1 MDRIGRVT
9 IMFATVLLSWG
20 ESFPCRAQ
28 PPALPPAASRP
39 APPPPARDD
48 QAVKRKPA
56 PLKPTELRLPPLV
69 VPSLQEMLAG
79 APLGPKD
86 LRFSNNLASAFQLP
100 SQSTSPTAPRATIPP
115 PRQFGQ
121 PSPSTAPMSAA
132 ASALAPPSGD
142 PSLRLKP
149 APLEP
154 TDLRF
159 PINLATALRLSD
171 ARPLI
176 VAAAQAS
183 VWVAEAQLTRAKVL
197 WVPTLMFGVDYIRH
211 DGGGPDFNK
220 GIMTAPSVNYFQAG
234 GGLAVSNPGLFQLLN
249 LTDAYFEPL
258 VARQVLNSRQADIQA
273 AKNDSLLM
281 TAEAYFSVHQYRGMY
296 TGALY
301 CVGRGHDLVD
311 RISRLSR
318 DLVPRVEVDRARN
331 MVAGLEQQATS
342 AREMWR
348 VHSANLTQ
356 VLRLDPRAVVVPL
369 EHDHL
374 QITMIDPALPL
385 HDLQKIAL
393 TNRPELAS
401 YQALVQAAEA
411 RIRREKM
418 RPLLP
423 LVLIGGFQTP
433 GGMLIQGGVFGL
445 GPNSSLNQWTGRVD
459 VSCQLVW
466 QLDAFG
472 IGNLARIKQ
481 QRGDESRT
489 LIELRG
495 TQDRMAAEV
504 TEAQA
509 RLQSATARVGQADRA
524 LRSSLI
530 AFNGNYEGLQQ
541 TTRFGD
547 VLVEVFRPQEVVYA
561 LQRLKTALDEYFTTV
576 AEYNRAQFQMFHA
589 LGYPAGEIAY
599 RQPPGNIEPVD
610 TARPAYLPRV
620 GNGPPPATR

>member
-1 MDRIGRVT
+1 S
-9 IMFATVLLSWG
+9 FP
-20 ESFPCRAQ
+20 FPCRAQ
-28 PPALPPAASRP
+28 PPALLPAASRP
-39 APPPPARDD
+39 APPPARDD
-48 QAVKRKPA
+48 QAVKRKRA
-56 PLKPTELRLPPLV
+56 PLKPAELRLPPLV
-69 VPSLQEMLAG
+69 VPSLEQMLAG

-86 LRFSNNLASAFQLP
+86 LRFSNTLASAFQLP
-100 SQSTSPTAPRATIPP
+100 SPSTAPTAPRATIPP

-121 PSPSTAPMSAA
+121 SNPSTPPSSA
-132 ASALAPPSGD
+132 SVLAPPSGD
-142 PSLRLKP
+142 LSLRLKP

-154 TDLRF
+154 TDLGF

-176 VAAAQAS
+176 VAAAQAR

-197 WVPTLMFGVDYIRH
+197 WVPTLMFGADYIRH

-234 GGLAVSNPGLFQLLN
+234 GGLDLSYPGAFQFLN

-258 VARQVLNSRQADIQA
+258 VARQVLNSRQADIQT

-281 TAEAYFSVHQYRGMY
+281 TADAYFSVHQYRGLY
-296 TGALY
+296 AGALY
-301 CVGRGHDLVD
+301 AVELGHDLVD
-311 RISRLSR
+311 RISRLSK
-318 DLVPRVEVDRARN
+318 DLVPRIEVDRARN
-331 MVAGLEQQATS
+331 MLADLEQQATL

-401 YQALVQAAEA
+401 YHALVQAAEA

-423 LVLIGGFQTP
+423 LVVIGGFQTP

-445 GPNSSLNQWTGRVD
+445 GPNSSLNQWVGRVD
-459 VSCQLVW
+459 VSLQLVW

-489 LIELRG
+489 IIELRR
-495 TQDRMAAEV
+495 TQDMVAADV
-504 TEAQA
+504 TRAQA
-509 RLQSATARVGQADRA
+509 RLQSATARVSQADRA
-524 LRSSLI
+524 LRASFI
-530 AFNGNYEGLQQ
+530 AFSGNYEGLQQ

-561 LQRLKTALDEYFTTV
+561 LQRLKTAFDEYFTTV

-599 RQPPGNIEPVD
+599 GQPPGDIEPVD
-610 TARPAYLPRV
+610 TSRPAYLPRV

>member
-1 MDRIGRVT
+1 MNAYNPPGRIGRAARSFQGEEG
-9 IMFATVLLSWG
+9 MEPRPMERFCFATIIVATLMLHG
-20 ESFPCRAQ
+20 FEPPPCRAQ
-28 PPALPPAASRP
+28 TASPPAPLPPALPHTP
-39 APPPPARDD
+39 
-48 QAVKRKPA
+48 
-56 PLKPTELRLPPLV
+56 
-69 VPSLQEMLAG
+69 
-79 APLGPKD
+79 
-86 LRFSNNLASAFQLP
+86 
-100 SQSTSPTAPRATIPP
+100 IPP
-115 PRQFGQ
+115 PRPASDFG
-121 PSPSTAPMSAA
+121 AVK
-132 ASALAPPSGD
+132 
-142 PSLRLKP
+142 LKP

-197 WVPTLMFGVDYIRH
+197 WVPQLNLGFDYIRH

-220 GIMTAPSVNYFQAG
+220 GIMTAPSVNYFYGGAGMWEIQA
-234 GGLAVSNPGLFQLLN
+234 
-249 LTDAYFEPL
+249 LTDVIFEPL
-258 VARQVLNSRQADIQA
+258 AARQVLNSRQADIQA
-273 AKNDSLLM
+273 AKNDSLFM

-296 TGALY
+296 AGALY
-301 CVGRGHDLVD
+301 AVERGHDLVD
-311 RISRLSR
+311 RISRLSK

-331 MVAGLEQQATS
+331 MVADLEQQATS

-374 QITMIDPALPL
+374 QITLIDPARPL
-385 HDLQKIAL
+385 DDLIPVGL

-401 YQALVQAAEA
+401 HQALVQAVAA
-411 RIRREKM
+411 RIRRE
-418 RPLLP
+418 RGRILLP
-423 LVLIGGFQTP
+423 SILINGFQTP
-433 GGMLIQGGVFGL
+433 DELIQAGIFGM
-445 GPNSSLNQWTGRVD
+445 GPNNKLNQWIGRDDLSYQVM
-459 VSCQLVW
+459 W
-466 QLDAFG
+466 ELDAFG
-472 IGNLARIKQ
+472 IGNLARIKE
-481 QRGDESRT
+481 QRGEQSRAI
-489 LIELRG
+489 IELFK
-495 TQDRMAAEV
+495 TQDMVAADV
-504 TEAQA
+504 TRAQA
-509 RLQSATARVGQADRA
+509 RLQSAAARVGQADRS

-576 AEYNRAQFQMFHA
+576 AEYNRAQFEVFHA
-589 LGYPAGEIAY
+589 LGYPAREIASIH
-599 RQPPGNIEPVD
+599 PPGDIQPVD
-610 TARPAYLPRV
+610 TARPSYLPPV

>member
-1 MDRIGRVT
+1 MIVATLLLGRGDSLT
-9 IMFATVLLSWG
+9 
-20 ESFPCRAQ
+20 CRAEA
-28 PPALPPAASRP
+28 PGPLAISRP
-39 APPPPARDD
+39 AYPPARDD
-48 QAVKRKPA
+48 RAVNWKPLQCA
-56 PLKPTELRLPPLV
+56 TSDLRSMTLV
-69 VPSLQEMLAG
+69 VPSLEAMLAG
-79 APLGPKD
+79 SPLEPKD
-86 LRFSNNLASAFQLP
+86 LRSSSSLASAFRLP
-100 SQSTSPTAPRATIPP
+100 DDSTEPKSSGSVAA
-115 PRQFGQ
+115 
-121 PSPSTAPMSAA
+121 SPSGA
-132 ASALAPPSGD
+132 

-154 TDLRF
+154 SDLCF

-197 WVPTLMFGVDYIRH
+197 WVPTLMFGADYVRH

-220 GIMTAPSVNYFQAG
+220 GVMTAPSVNYFQAG
-234 GGLAVSNPGLFQLLN
+234 AGLTLSNPGILQLLN

-258 VARQVLNSRQADIQA
+258 VARQVLNSRQFDIQT

-281 TAEAYFSVHQYRGMY
+281 AAEAYFRVHQYRGMY

-301 CVGRGHDLVD
+301 TVERGHDLID
-311 RISRLSR
+311 RISRLSK

-331 MVAGLEQQATS
+331 MVADLEQQATS

-374 QITMIDPALPL
+374 QITLIDPALPL
-385 HDLQKIAL
+385 PELQKIAL
-393 TNRPELAS
+393 INRPELAS
-401 YQALVQAAEA
+401 YQALVQAAET

-433 GGMLIQGGVFGL
+433 GGMLIQGGIFGL
-445 GPNSSLNQWTGRVD
+445 GPNSSLNQFTGRLD
-459 VSCQLVW
+459 LSLQLVW
-466 QLDAFG
+466 QLDALG

-489 LIELRG
+489 IIELRR
-495 TQDRMAAEV
+495 TQDRVAAEV

-509 RLQSATARVGQADRA
+509 RLQSAAARVSQADRA

-530 AFNGNYEGLQQ
+530 SFNGNYEGLQQ

-547 VLVEVFRPQEVVYA
+547 VLVEVFRPQEVVYS
-561 LQRLKTALDEYFTTV
+561 LQRLKTAFDEYFTTV
-576 AEYNRAQFQMFHA
+576 AEYNRAQFETFHA
-589 LGYPAGEIAY
+589 LGYPAYEIAY
-599 RQPPGNIEPVD
+599 RHPPGNIEQVD
-610 TARPAYLPRV
+610 TTRPAYLPPV